1 VTGPLGFSP
10 RGLTNVDVKEAH
22 HSVRILILAL
32 LPFVMTCR
40 AAVERPPVILISV
53 DTLRSDRLP
62 MYGYDRVAT
71 PAFDSL
77 RRDGVLF
84 RNAWSHSPLTLP
96 SHASMLTGL
105 LPASHGVRDNTGFRL
120 AENVPTLASLF
131 AASGYETAA
140 AVSAFV
146 LRKATAVD
154 RGFGFYDDELGKN
167 RRETS
172 LGHIQRSGDET
183 VAAALRWIDGRSDRP
198 FFFFLHLYEPHSPYD
213 PPEPYAS
220 RYSDRYDGE
229 IAHTDAIVGRFL
241 DHLKRKGIY
250 DRAMIVLVS
259 DHGEGL
265 GDHGEDEHGIFLYR
279 EAIAVPLVIKLPGAT
294 LAGETASEPA
304 SIVDLAP
311 TMLRQAGVELP
322 KTLDGLPLFDGKRLA
337 RMPARA
343 IYSETWYPRFHFGWS
358 ELHSLVEGSDH
369 FIDAPRPE
377 LYDLTSDPRE
387 RKNLAGGNRRRLA
400 AMRAAIQPRKRDAS
414 APAPVSQEEREKLAA
429 LGYVGSV
436 ATASDGPRADP
447 KDKIGTFRELQAAF
461 RLSREERE
469 QEALAAVD
477 ALLVREPDMID
488 LWDVRSKTLLRLGR
502 TDEAI
507 DSAKEALRR
516 NPSATHVAADLANA
530 LLLAGRTDE
539 ARQHAELALRSD
551 PTKARSIL
559 ARIALA
565 DGDLSTAE
573 REAREAVASG
583 GDIDAALFTL
593 ATVQQQRGDHAAVL
607 ATIERLRTQPRGVA
621 ALRGDALA
629 RLGRT
634 VDAEAAFRSELAAF
648 PDSADAARRLV
659 LLLVAENR
667 AGEATE
673 VIRGLAASAPGPRTY
688 ASIAETLRIVGD
700 ERGFRYWNER
710 ARAR

>member
-1 VTGPLGFSP
+1 M
-10 RGLTNVDVKEAH
+10 
-22 HSVRILILAL
+22 RILILAL
-32 LPFVMTCR
+32 LPLLMTCR

-71 PAFDSL
+71 PALDAL

-120 AENVPTLASLF
+120 AENVPTIASLF
-131 AASGYETAA
+131 SANGYTTAA

-146 LRKATAVD
+146 LRKATAIH
-154 RGFGFYDDELGKN
+154 RGFSLYDDELEKTQ
-167 RRETS
+167 RETS
-172 LGHIQRSGDET
+172 LGHIQRPGDAT
-183 VAAALRWIDGRSDRP
+183 VAAAQRWIETQSGQP
-198 FFFFLHLYEPHSPYD
+198 FFLFVHLYEPHSPYD

-220 RYSDRYDGE
+220 RYADAYDGE

-241 DHLKRKGIY
+241 DHLKKTGIY

-279 EAIAVPLVIKLPGAT
+279 EAIAVPLVIKMPGGT
-294 LAGETASEPA
+294 LAGETVSDNV

-311 TMLRQAGVELP
+311 TMLREAGIESP
-322 KTLDGLPLFDGKRLA
+322 ETLDGLPLFDGDRLA
-337 RMPARA
+337 KLPART

-358 ELHSLVEGSDH
+358 ELHSLVEGNDH
-369 FIDAPRPE
+369 FIDAPRAE
-377 LYDLTSDPRE
+377 LYDLGADPGE
-387 RKNLAGGNRRRLA
+387 QKNLAADNRRRLA
-400 AMRAAIQPRKRDAS
+400 AMRSAIAPLKREAS
-414 APAPVSQEEREKLAA
+414 APSAVSEEERDKLAA
-429 LGYVGSV
+429 LGYLGSV
-436 ATASDGPRADP
+436 ATAGEGPRADP
-447 KDKIGTFRELQAAF
+447 KDKIETFRELQAAF
-461 RLSREERE
+461 RLSREERQE
-469 QEALAAVD
+469 EALVALD
-477 ALLVREPDMID
+477 ALLEKEPDMVD

-530 LLLAGRTDE
+530 LLLAGRNEE
-539 ARQHAELALRSD
+539 AKQHAELALRSD

-559 ARIALA
+559 ARVALA
-565 DGDLSTAE
+565 QGDLAAAE
-573 REAREAVASG
+573 REARDAIASG
-583 GDIDAALFTL
+583 GDVDAALYTL
-593 ATVQQQRGDHAAVL
+593 ATVLQRRGDHAGVL
-607 ATIERLRTQPRGVA
+607 ATLDRLKTQPRGVA
-621 ALRGDALA
+621 TLRGDALA

-634 VDAEAAFRSELAAF
+634 KEAEGAFRSELAAF
-648 PDSADAARRLV
+648 PDSTDAARRLV

-667 AGEATE
+667 ADEATP
-673 VIRGLAASAPGPRTY
+673 VIRQLADAAPGSRTY

>member
-1 VTGPLGFSP
+1 M
-10 RGLTNVDVKEAH
+10 
-22 HSVRILILAL
+22 RILILAL
-32 LPFVMTCR
+32 VPLLMTCR

-71 PAFDSL
+71 PALDAL
-77 RRDGVLF
+77 RQDGVLF

-105 LPASHGVRDNTGFRL
+105 LPAAHGVRDNTGFRL
-120 AENVPTLASLF
+120 AENVPTVASLLS
-131 AASGYETAA
+131 ANGYATAA

-154 RGFGFYDDELGKN
+154 RGFQLYDDELEKT

-172 LGHIQRSGDET
+172 LGHIQRPGDET
-183 VAAALRWIDGRSDRP
+183 VAAAQRWIDANAQRP

-220 RYSDRYDGE
+220 RYRDAYDGE

-241 DHLKRKGIY
+241 EHLKQQGIY

-279 EAIAVPLVIKLPGAT
+279 ETIAVPLVIKLPGGA
-294 LAGETASEPA
+294 LAGETVSEA
-304 SIVDLAP
+304 TAIVDLVP
-311 TMLRQAGVELP
+311 TMLRQAGIALP
-322 KTLDGLPLFDGKRLA
+322 PKLDGVPLFGGGRPAKLA
-337 RMPARA
+337 ARS

-369 FIDAPRPE
+369 FIDAPRAE
-377 LYDLTSDPRE
+377 LYDLASDPGE
-387 RKNLAGGNRRRLA
+387 QKNVATENRRRLA
-400 AMRAAIQPRKRDAS
+400 AMRDAIAPLKQEAS
-414 APAPVSQEEREKLAA
+414 APSPVSDEEREKLEA
-429 LGYVGSV
+429 LGYLGS
-436 ATASDGPRADP
+436 ASTPGSGPLADP
-447 KDKIGTFRELQAAF
+447 KDKIGTFRELQTAF
-461 RLSREERE
+461 RLSREGRQE
-469 QEALAAVD
+469 EALVAVD
-477 ALLVREPDMID
+477 ALLAKEPDMVD
-488 LWDVRSKTLLRLGR
+488 LWDVRSKTLMRLGR
-502 TDEAI
+502 TSEAI

-530 LLLAGRTDE
+530 LLLAGRMEE

-559 ARIALA
+559 ARVALA
-565 DGDLSTAE
+565 GGDLATAE
-573 REAREAVASG
+573 RESQAAIASG
-583 GDIDAALFTL
+583 GEIDAALFTL
-593 ATVQQQRGDHAAVL
+593 ATVKQRRGDHEGAL
-607 ATIERLRTQPRGVA
+607 ATIERLKTRPRGVE

-634 VDAEAAFRSELAAF
+634 SEAEAAFRKELAAF
-648 PDSADAARRLV
+648 PDSTEAARRLV

-667 AGEATE
+667 VDEATA
-673 VIRGLAASAPGPRTY
+673 VIRELVAASPDPRTY

-700 ERGFRYWNER
+700 ERGFHYWNER